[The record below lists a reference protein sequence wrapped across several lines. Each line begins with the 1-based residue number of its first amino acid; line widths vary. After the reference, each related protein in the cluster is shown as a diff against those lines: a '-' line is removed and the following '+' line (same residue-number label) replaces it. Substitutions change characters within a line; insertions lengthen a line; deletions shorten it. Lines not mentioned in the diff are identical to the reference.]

1 MLQLNDIKQPM
12 ISLKTQNNNHNETI
26 KNVSKQFQQ
35 TLPKNYLEPLF
46 YRITKKKASR
56 IVRHAYIS
64 YFIRKKNKELQSIT
78 KIAFIFFPIFTHLH
92 IFLPDWH
99 KIIESKENAIEK
111 FCFFHHW
118 RNNKK
123 KESEKKNLSDISSL
137 LLSWSCT
144 KKNTSRKWFFMNF
157 GHDFAYSISISV
169 SVIIYLTHEM
179 MKENGEEIPK
189 SCAIP
194 HISLYIR
201 VCLWIQN
208 KCMS

>member
-1 MLQLNDIKQPM
+1 MVFHYAICILQEGIIGLKFIEKNSNAGHFSFKFSSNTLRYIMMLQLNDIKQPM

-92 IFLPDWH
+92 IFLPD
-99 KIIESKENAIEK
+99 
-111 FCFFHHW
+111 
-118 RNNKK
+118 
-123 KESEKKNLSDISSL
+123 
-137 LLSWSCT
+137 
-144 KKNTSRKWFFMNF
+144 
-157 GHDFAYSISISV
+157 
-169 SVIIYLTHEM
+169 
-179 MKENGEEIPK
+179 
-189 SCAIP
+189 
-194 HISLYIR
+194 
-201 VCLWIQN
+201 
-208 KCMS
+208 

>member
-123 KESEKKNLSDISSL
+123 KESEKK
-137 LLSWSCT
+137 
-144 KKNTSRKWFFMNF
+144 
-157 GHDFAYSISISV
+157 
-169 SVIIYLTHEM
+169 IYLIFLHFCWAGAAQKKYFPKMIFYEFWSRLCLLNQYFCISDNISYTRDDE
-179 MKENGEEIPK
+179 GEPRRNSKVMCHPSYLSI
-189 SCAIP
+189 
-194 HISLYIR
+194 HT
-201 VCLWIQN
+201 CLFMDT
-208 KCMS
+208 K